1 MSNLSQEEID
11 ALLNGGASSNEIIMA
26 ARPTGELDISE
37 IYGSADEMQAIAGT
51 QNNAEPYINEEMDRA
66 EQLEKVLEKLDKS
79 GEYLTPEE
87 KDLLGEMG
95 NICMGASA
103 TTMYTLIGRRV
114 TITTPQVHVYTSSEV
129 LSIYKTPFVV
139 VTVEYT
145 RGAEGKNLL
154 ILKESDSAVITDLLM
169 GGDGSISA
177 DDIDLDDIHMSAM
190 SEIMN
195 QMMGSAATSLSK
207 MLGSSID
214 ITPPSAKRI
223 GIDTD
228 VSDLLDGSQLVI
240 KVCFDME
247 IEGLLKSKLLQL
259 MTIETGKKLANAFLS
274 GENAPKSADR
284 VGGEESMPMSEKR
297 PAVPRDIMSERYL
310 EVNKDMHQKQAK
322 AEEEARPIK
331 VKPYSYESFD
341 EEEKDTPAPVESP
354 IIELISDIPLQVAV
368 ELGKTKKSISDILN
382 MGVGSVIV
390 LDKMAGEQVEVV
402 VNGKQ
407 IARGEVVVIDENY
420 GVRITDIL
428 MSHENVYI

>member
-11 ALLNGGASSNEIIMA
+11 ALLNGGASSDEIIMEA
-26 ARPTGELDISE
+26 KPTGEVDISE
-37 IYGSADEMQAIAGT
+37 IFGSAHEMQATADT
-51 QNNAEPYINEEMDRA
+51 QNRDEPYINEEMDRV
-66 EQLEKVLEKLDKS
+66 EQIEKMLEKLDKS
-79 GEYLTPEE
+79 GEYLSHEE

-114 TITTPQVHVYTSSEV
+114 TITTPQVHVYSSSEV

-139 VTVEYT
+139 VTVEYS
-145 RGAEGKNLL
+145 RGVEGKNLL
-154 ILKESDSAVITDLLM
+154 ILKEDDSAIITDLLM
-169 GGDGSISA
+169 GGDGNISA
-177 DDIDLDDIHMSAM
+177 GDIELDDIHMSAM

-195 QMMGSAATSLSK
+195 QMIGSAATSLSN
-207 MLGSSID
+207 MLGTAID
-214 ITPPSAKRI
+214 ITPPSAKRV

-247 IEGLLKSKLLQL
+247 IEGLLKSKLMQL
-259 MTIETGKKLANAFLS
+259 MTIETGKKLASAFLS
-274 GENAPKSADR
+274 GENAPKGAAS
-284 VGGEESMPMSEKR
+284 VGGKEGMLKSEKR
-297 PAVPRDIMSERYL
+297 PVSPSDIGPEKYD
-310 EVNKDMHQKQAK
+310 VNRNRTKTD
-322 AEEEARPIK
+322 EEARPVK
-331 VKPYSYESFD
+331 VKPYNYEAFD
-341 EEEKDTPAPVESP
+341 EGEKDTSAPVESP

-368 ELGKTKKSISDILN
+368 ELGKTKKSINDILN
-382 MGVGSVIV
+382 MGIGSVIV